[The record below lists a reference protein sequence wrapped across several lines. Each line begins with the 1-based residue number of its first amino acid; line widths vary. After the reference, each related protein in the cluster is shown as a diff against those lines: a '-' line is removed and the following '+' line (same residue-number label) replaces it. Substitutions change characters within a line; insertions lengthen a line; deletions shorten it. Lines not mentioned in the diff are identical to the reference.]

1 MSKPTQTKP
10 QKPTEVKVDDS
21 IQSFMKDLYDV
32 NSISNEELSYMMD
45 HFMYKG
51 FNREQVLKQI
61 HQVIK
66 DPKIAMQI
74 VVAVAIAGP
83 KRASNLRMSN
93 GLTPNQMNIP
103 SSGGKGND
111 KITLSKIL
119 AATADLAAFFL
130 KKMNVPKRIQVECPG
145 WLQFPS
151 AGSIK
156 LPDELRS
163 QHIEFARK
171 FSPLIKGSFDENIY
185 YQMQTNSYLDPTLG
199 LFS

>member
-1 MSKPTQTKP
+1 MSKQTQSKP
-10 QKPTEVKVDDS
+10 QKQVEVKIDDS
-21 IQSFMKDLYDV
+21 IQSFLKDLYDV
-32 NSISNEELSYMMD
+32 NSVSNEDLIYMMD

-51 FNREQVLKQI
+51 FNREQVLKQM
-61 HQVIK
+61 QQTIK
-66 DPKIAMQI
+66 DPKISIQI
-74 VVAVAIAGP
+74 IVAVAVAGP
-83 KRASNLRMSN
+83 KKASNLKMTN

-103 SSGGKGND
+103 SSGGKGNE
-111 KITLSKIL
+111 KLTLTKIL

-130 KKMNVPKRIQVECPG
+130 KKMNVPKRIQIECPG

-156 LPDELRS
+156 LPDEIRS

-199 LFS
+199 LF

>member
-1 MSKPTQTKP
+1 MSKPTQTKS
-10 QKPTEVKVDDS
+10 QKQVEVKIDDS
-21 IQSFMKDLYDV
+21 IQTFLKELYDV
-32 NSISNEELSYMMD
+32 SSVSNEELTYMMD

-51 FNREQVLKQI
+51 FNRDNVLKQMQQI
-61 HQVIK
+61 IK

-83 KRASNLRMSN
+83 KRSSGIKMSN
-93 GLTPNQMNIP
+93 GLTPSQMNIP

-111 KITLSKIL
+111 RLTLSKIL

-130 KKMNVPKRIQVECPG
+130 KKLNVPKRIQIECPG

-151 AGSIK
+151 AGSIR

-163 QHIEFARK
+163 QHIEFSRK
-171 FSPLIKGSFDENIY
+171 FSPLIRGSFDENIY
-185 YQMQTNSYLDPTLG
+185 YQMQANSYLDPNLG

>member
-1 MSKPTQTKP
+1 MSKPSQTKP
-10 QKPTEVKVDDS
+10 QKQIEIKVDDS
-21 IQSFMKDLYDV
+21 VQTFLKDLYDV
-32 NSISNEELSYMMD
+32 NSISNEELSFMMD

-51 FNREQVLKQI
+51 FNREQVLKQMQQI
-61 HQVIK
+61 IK

-83 KRASNLRMSN
+83 KRASNIKMSN
-93 GLTPNQMNIP
+93 GLTPSQMNIP
-103 SSGGKGND
+103 PSGGKGNE

-130 KKMNVPKRIQVECPG
+130 KKMNIPKRIQVECPG

-156 LPDELRS
+156 LPDELRA
-163 QHIEFARK
+163 QHIEFSRK

-185 YQMQTNSYLDPTLG
+185 YQMQANSYLDPTLG
-199 LFS
+199 LFT

>member
-1 MSKPTQTKP
+1 MSKLTQPKP
-10 QKPTEVKVDDS
+10 QKQVEVKIDDS
-21 IQSFMKDLYDV
+21 IQSFLKDLYDV
-32 NSISNEELSYMMD
+32 NSVSNEDLIYMMD

-51 FNREQVLKQI
+51 FNREQVLKQM
-61 HQVIK
+61 QQTIK
-66 DPKIAMQI
+66 DPKIAMQVI
-74 VVAVAIAGP
+74 VAVAVAGP
-83 KRASNLRMSN
+83 KRASNLKMTN

-103 SSGGKGND
+103 SSGGKGNE
-111 KITLSKIL
+111 KLTLSKIL

-130 KKMNVPKRIQVECPG
+130 KKLNVPKRIQVECPG

-156 LPDELRS
+156 LPDEIRS

-199 LFS
+199 LF